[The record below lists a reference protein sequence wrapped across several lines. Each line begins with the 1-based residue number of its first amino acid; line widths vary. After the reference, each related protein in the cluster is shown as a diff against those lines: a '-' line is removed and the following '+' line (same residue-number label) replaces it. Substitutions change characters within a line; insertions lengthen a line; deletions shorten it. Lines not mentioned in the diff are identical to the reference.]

1 MKYGNIRE
9 EELKMRVG
17 QDWFSPYDTT
27 LMQWELTGCTLDTFF
42 TIKVLVM
49 TIYAGSGMH
58 TRHGCTRYF

>member
-9 EELKMRVG
+9 EELKMH
-17 QDWFSPYDTT
+17 PPPPPPDTT
-27 LMQWELTGCTLDTFF
+27 LMPRDPTACPLHTLF